1 MKGTQMKHLFIL
13 FALLFFLP
21 NFLLG
26 QDELTQTRAE
36 EKMKPALLVID
47 IQNAYL
53 PQMSE
58 DEKKFAMRV
67 INGAIWYFR
76 ENNLPIIRVY
86 HSDLR
91 WGPAENSEDFQYPES
106 VIIQDSDPIIHK
118 HYPSAFTKTNLDELL
133 KEKGCNTIF
142 LCGLSATAC
151 VLATYYGGLDHGYKT
166 YLIREAIM
174 SHNSTFT
181 NVIKDICES
190 VGFETMMQILE

>member
-1 MKGTQMKHLFIL
+1 MKHLYTL
-13 FALLFFLP
+13 FSLLLFLP
-21 NFLLG
+21 GLLG
-26 QDELTQTRAE
+26 GQTESSQTSGE

-91 WGPAENSEDFQYPES
+91 WGPEENSEDFQYPES
-106 VIIQDSDPIIHK
+106 VIIQDSDLKIHK

-133 KEKGCNTIF
+133 KEKGINTIF

-151 VLATYYGGLDHGYKT
+151 VLATYYGGIHHGYNT

-174 SHNSTFT
+174 SHNPSYT